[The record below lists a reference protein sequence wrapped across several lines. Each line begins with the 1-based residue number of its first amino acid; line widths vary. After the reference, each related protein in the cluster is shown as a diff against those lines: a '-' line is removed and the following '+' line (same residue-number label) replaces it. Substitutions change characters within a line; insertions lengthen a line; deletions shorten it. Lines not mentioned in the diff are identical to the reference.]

1 VLYYDSAL
9 LKHEGPRQ
17 VLAIRKLAY
26 LLHPETC
33 KNPDGTIP
41 WELGRIIK

>member
-26 LLHPETC
+26 LLHPDFFE
-33 KNPDGTIP
+33 NPPGTIP
-41 WELGRIIK
+41 WELGRIRP